1 MIRITLSILL
11 TLTSCLAFADG
22 QVATIWPSNIVAV
35 LALLVAAY
43 SAWLVKKANDR
54 NSHHMELSMQ
64 PRLDCRLSDT
74 DKPGG
79 INWTVRNTGIGP
91 AVFVNGYLSLEDNS
105 WDLRDHSQLAGFARH
120 LVSSS
125 INSRPLPANLVFVE
139 HRGSGY
145 YQEAKTDWHVFQFPP
160 ERSQNKN

>member
-1 MIRITLSILL
+1 
-11 TLTSCLAFADG
+11 
-22 QVATIWPSNIVAV
+22 
-35 LALLVAAY
+35 
-43 SAWLVKKANDR
+43 
-54 NSHHMELSMQ
+54 MELSMQ

-160 ERSQNKN
+160 GTFTEQELIRLRHLLSRVQYRISYKSIYSLLMDAKGCVCLGESRPLETAVSER